1 MEIED
6 KDLRRR
12 HGEKYFEVYNANL
25 APSEDLDNNLVCPS
39 CDFNVF
45 YINHPLSIKGS
56 FNKVI
61 LHMLNKHS
69 KRSS

>member
-1 MEIED
+1 MKTD
-6 KDLRRR
+6 KDLMFL
-12 HGEKYFEVYNANL
+12 HFDKYIKVNEANPL
-25 APSEDLDNNLVCPS
+25 WQEESHNNLVCPS
-39 CDFNVF
+39 CDFSVF

-69 KRSS
+69 KR